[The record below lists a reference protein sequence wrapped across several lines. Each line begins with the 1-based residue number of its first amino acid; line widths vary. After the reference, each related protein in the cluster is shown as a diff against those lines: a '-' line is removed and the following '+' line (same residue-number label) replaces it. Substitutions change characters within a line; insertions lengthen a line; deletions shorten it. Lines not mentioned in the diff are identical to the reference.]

1 MSLINTPSLSLLEK
15 SLDASS
21 LRQKVLSNNIANIDT
36 VNFKRSDVS
45 FADKLQEV
53 LSGDALS
60 GRVTDPRHIA
70 IGTSDIQS
78 VQPSV
83 YADNSTSMRNDGN
96 NVDIDAEMSNLAN
109 NQLLYDTVTQQLN
122 MTFGIMR
129 YAISEGKR

>member
-1 MSLINTPSLSLLEK
+1 MSLINTPSINLMER
-15 SLDASS
+15 SLDAAS

-45 FADKLQEV
+45 FADKLQDV
-53 LSGDALS
+53 LSGNTLV
-60 GRVTDPRHIA
+60 GRTTDPRHIQ
-70 IGTSDIQS
+70 IGAADPSE

-83 YADNSTSMRNDGN
+83 YTETNTSLRNDGN
-96 NVDIDAEMSNLAN
+96 NVDIDSEMSNLAS
-109 NQLLYDTVTQQLN
+109 NQILYDAVTQQLN

>member
-1 MSLINTPSLSLLEK
+1 MSLINTPSINLMER
-15 SLDASS
+15 SLDAAS

-45 FADKLQEV
+45 FADKLKDV
-53 LSGDALS
+53 LSGNTLT
-60 GRVTDPRHIA
+60 GRTTDERHIA
-70 IGTSDIQS
+70 IGAADASD

-83 YADNSTSMRNDGN
+83 FTESNTTLRNDGN
-96 NVDIDAEMSNLAN
+96 NVDIDSEMSNLAS
-109 NQLLYDTVTQQLN
+109 NQILYDAVTQQLN